1 MIKLLK
7 RFLQLKKQKRLASYK
22 RMDSEIRCAIAYDVM
37 KRQAKEKVK
46 IPAFQIID
54 QRYNELNI
62 TTPKDLTRTYTR
74 FYLEGMVSGVEL

>member
-1 MIKLLK
+1 
-7 RFLQLKKQKRLASYK
+7 
-22 RMDSEIRCAIAYDVM
+22 MDSEIRCAIAYDVM

-46 IPAFQIID
+46 IPAFQLID